1 MSEASSR
8 WYVYV
13 LRCADS
19 SLYTG
24 VTTDT
29 DRRVIEHNQNDR
41 LGAKYTR
48 YRRPVSLVYREAC
61 TNRSAACK
69 REAEIKAM
77 SRAAKLILVKEFTDQ

>member
-1 MSEASSR
+1 MPDESSN
-8 WYVYV
+8 WYVYI

-29 DRRVIEHNQNDR
+29 DRRVIEHNISDR

-48 YRRPVSLVYREAC
+48 YRRPVSLVYRESC
-61 TNRSAACK
+61 NNRSAACK
-69 REAEIKAM
+69 REAEIKKL
-77 SRAAKLILVKEFTDQ
+77 SRQSKMKLIVSQDQQ